1 MLEGRE
7 EGREKEGKGR
17 KEGKEEG
24 RWRKE
29 GGHIAGVAVI
39 LMERWLVLM
48 MVGVRWWQVKTRTGK
63 EKQRSEY
70 KRRAEE
76 GSVAGRNKPLIGV
89 DFDDLALVA
98 K

>member
-1 MLEGRE
+1 M
-7 EGREKEGKGR
+7 EKERGGER
-17 KEGKEEG
+17 GGEGGSRTGKEECLVSS
-24 RWRKE
+24 
-29 GGHIAGVAVI
+29 GVAVI